1 MTVVDMTCRFA
12 LLGWAIVC
20 TAIMPAAARELR
32 PGIMGTDD
40 RVPVD
45 VAAKPWAAIGQV
57 NVARHRRRMSCTGTL
72 IAPDRVLT
80 AAHCLIDPVS
90 NELFPLKSI
99 HFLTG
104 VFGSR
109 WKEHAQPACVL
120 LPATRDVTP
129 PAERRRPARGRPLA
143 WFRNDVAVL
152 VLEKPLTAPP
162 LAISDRPAAAA
173 DGTGPLTHAA
183 YAGDRRHRLTAH
195 LGCALQGLSPD
206 GLWQTDCDTHK
217 AGSGGPVL
225 VERDGAFQLAGVMVA
240 IAEKRFTVAVPAAL
254 WRDLAQRT
262 ACPAAGR

>member
-1 MTVVDMTCRFA
+1 MTVVDIMCRFA
-12 LLGWAIVC
+12 LLSCAIVC
-20 TAIMPAAARELR
+20 GAIMPAAARDLR

-45 VAAKPWAAIGQV
+45 VAAKPWAAVGQV
-57 NVARHRRRMSCTGTL
+57 NVARYRRRMSCTGTL

-90 NELFPLKSI
+90 NERFPLKSI

-120 LPATRDVTP
+120 LPTSRDVTP

-152 VLEKPLTAPP
+152 VLKKALTAPP
-162 LAISDRPAAAA
+162 LAIVETSAAG
-173 DGTGPLTHAA
+173 DIGHLSHAA

-225 VERDGAFQLAGVMVA
+225 VERGGAFRLAGVMVG

-262 ACPAAGR
+262 ACPATSR